1 MSNKMHD
8 QKKDKSK
15 DYLLG
20 LHWAATTGN
29 VGLVKFALDH
39 GAPIDAVVNGFMP
52 LQLACISDNNIA
64 VVQYLIDRG
73 AEVNAQRWSK
83 KHSADKSQAVAG
95 AIGSTALHVAC
106 ANGCVKTVDLLLR
119 NGALVHVKDKYGSSP
134 LDIAAAKHHVEIVR
148 LLETFGAM
156 QRKATLRYPVY
167 EFGNHGS
174 SGNSS
179 RYSNSTTA
187 NSISGASSSD
197 ESSIMGRKSMDVT
210 TMTQSEKAERF
221 RRPSLPSVFEGKA
234 PLHVPPI
241 STLPSKKPPLTSTH
255 SSTTTT
261 TNTNNTTIPTPT
273 TPTDPRAPRRSLN
286 IPRPTQEE
294 LTAII
299 TPPSPQSID
308 IHRRHSTRNKTPELA
323 SSKSSDESATTPTPD
338 DYSVLENSNNINT
351 SSSSSNPWA
360 IAESLSSSPQP
371 SGQQQQQQPDWYGYG
386 VVNRYDE
393 ANYLLSLERRAFNTN
408 NDEIIGRRSLD
419 VRPTMDGNSNN
430 NNGNNRPGSLK
441 RCSSDGG
448 HLRTTA
454 LMNAMAANTPP
465 AGVHQMDTIGGME
478 SESNE
483 PTPRPSVILD
493 DDPEAEALRDFQ
505 EREMKKAWWS
515 AFGGR
520 KSMDVATYHYGRGS
534 LDVPR
539 KSLDLRPSLD
549 SLQQLA
555 KKSVEGLSRRS
566 VDYQE
571 RPSSPADQY
580 STPSRPGFLTRLVG
594 AWSRK

>member
-1 MSNKMHD
+1 MHD

-106 ANGCVKTVDLLLR
+106 ANGCAKTVDLLLR

-156 QRKATLRYPVY
+156 QRK
-167 EFGNHGS
+167 
-174 SGNSS
+174 S
-179 RYSNSTTA
+179 RYSTYSEFASSNNTSITTA
-187 NSISGASSSD
+187 DDGIV
-197 ESSIMGRKSMDVT
+197 GRKSIDVVS
-210 TMTQSEKAERF
+210 MTQSEKAERF

-234 PLHVPPI
+234 PLHVPPL
-241 STLPSKKPPLTSTH
+241 STLPPKATPS
-255 SSTTTT
+255 
-261 TNTNNTTIPTPT
+261 PTPAAAAAS
-273 TPTDPRAPRRSLN
+273 PSPPSSDPRAPRRSLN
-286 IPRPTQEE
+286 IARPTQED
-294 LTAII
+294 LA
-299 TPPSPQSID
+299 PAVPQSID
-308 IHRRHSTRNKTPELA
+308 IRRRHSTRNKTPELA
-323 SSKSSDESATTPTPD
+323 SSKSSDESTADECCPP
-338 DYSVLENSNNINT
+338 LEN
-351 SSSSSNPWA
+351 PWIA
-360 IAESLSSSPQP
+360 AESQSLSPQS
-371 SGQQQQQQPDWYGYG
+371 SGQQPDWYGYG

-393 ANYLLSLERRAFNTN
+393 ENYLLSLERRAFNLN
-408 NDEIIGRRSLD
+408 NDEVAGRRSLD
-419 VRPTMDGNSNN
+419 QRPNAGNATRQN
-430 NNGNNRPGSLK
+430 SLK

-454 LMNAMAANTPP
+454 LMNAMAANT
-465 AGVHQMDTIGGME
+465 AQTDTGAAE
-478 SESNE
+478 SDSE
-483 PTPRPSVILD
+483 PTPRPSVVLD
-493 DDPEAEALRDFQ
+493 DGPEAEALRNFQ

-566 VDYQE
+566 VDCQE

-580 STPSRPGFLTRLVG
+580 SSPSRPGLLSRLVG
-594 AWSRK
+594 AWSKK

>member
-1 MSNKMHD
+1 MSGKMHD

-106 ANGCVKTVDLLLR
+106 ANGCVKIVDLLLR

-156 QRKATLRYPVY
+156 QQRRTTRHSTY
-167 EFGNHGS
+167 EFGNQHHHHHHP
-174 SGNSS
+174 NSS
-179 RYSNSTTA
+179 SCSSHYSRHSNNSTTTH
-187 NSISGASSSD
+187 SSSD
-197 ESSIMGRKSMDVT
+197 DSSIVMGRKSMDVT
-210 TMTQSEKAERF
+210 SMTQSEKAERF

-234 PLHVPPI
+234 PLHVPPL
-241 STLPSKKPPLTSTH
+241 STLPPKKATPPTTSSSSS
-255 SSTTTT
+255 SSTTQQQA
-261 TNTNNTTIPTPT
+261 PAMSS
-273 TPTDPRAPRRSLN
+273 DPRAPRRSLN

-308 IHRRHSTRNKTPELA
+308 IRRRHSSTRNKTPELS
-323 SSKSSDESATTPTPD
+323 SSKSSDESTATTTTTPPE
-338 DYSVLENSNNINT
+338 DYSTLENGGT
-351 SSSSSNPWA
+351 SSHNPWA
-360 IAESLSSSPQP
+360 IAESQSLSPQP
-371 SGQQQQQQPDWYGYG
+371 SGQQPDWYGYG
-386 VVNRYDE
+386 VVNRYDDE
-393 ANYLLSLERRAFNTN
+393 NYLLSLERRAFNTN

-419 VRPTMDGNSNN
+419 RSPSSNN
-430 NNGNNRPGSLK
+430 NGPRQSSLK

-454 LMNAMAANTPP
+454 LMNAMAANTTP
-465 AGVHQMDTIGGME
+465 AGADTNPGDAGMVDMDG
-478 SESNE
+478 E

-580 STPSRPGFLTRLVG
+580 SPSSRPGFLSRLVG
-594 AWSRK
+594 AWSKK